1 MTVSGI
7 RSVIALMLG
16 IALIGA
22 PSSAEAQAN
31 LEGSWSLSVTTDSGV
46 TNPTLS
52 LQQDGVRLTGSYS
65 SMTLG
70 EHNVR
75 GLVDGNDVTIRFNA
89 SMQGQSISVV
99 YEGSLGDDGRLTGTI
114 EIADGM
120 LSGTFTG
127 TRQQPSP

>member
-16 IALIGA
+16 IALTGA